1 MIDQPTTATVS
12 TSDAAASRS
21 CQAYRCPLP
30 PSLLPWTLDYG
41 GETFELWLCCG
52 HGQLLSREQTSAD
65 AGGEAA

>member
-1 MIDQPTTATVS
+1 MNDQPTTTP

-30 PSLLPWTLDYG
+30 PSRLPWTLDYA
-41 GETFELWLCCG
+41 GETCELWLCHG
-52 HGQLLSREQTSAD
+52 HGQMLSGEQTSAD